1 MIIKVI
7 RQIAATLER
16 FIALFLFLAL
26 WEVLPR
32 VGVIDPFFLPP
43 LSTVISTIVKMILT
57 GELSQHLLASL
68 RRTLTGF
75 ILGFAFA
82 VTMGLII
89 GWFSRV
95 ERFADILLQSFRQ
108 TSALALFPIFILFF
122 GIGEMSK
129 AAIIFWGVQWPILL
143 NTISGVKNIDPL
155 LIKSARSMGASQWTI
170 FRKVVF
176 PASLPSI
183 FTGTRLSATSAVL
196 LLIAAEMV
204 GAKAGLGYMMF
215 EAQQNFQ
222 IPRMYAAILIMSII
236 GFTANYLLVHL
247 ENKYSMWKEKPNTI
261 DS

>member
-1 MIIKVI
+1 MIIQTI
-7 RQIAATLER
+7 RQLSATLER

-26 WEVLPR
+26 WEILPR

-43 LSTVISTIVKMILT
+43 LSAVISTIVKMIQT
-57 GELSQHLLASL
+57 GELFQHLLASL

-75 ILGFAFA
+75 ILGFVFA
-82 VTMGLII
+82 VTLGLII

-95 ERFADILLQSFRQ
+95 ERFADILLQAFRQ

-215 EAQQNFQ
+215 EAQQTFQ

-247 ENKYSMWKEKPNTI
+247 ENKYSTWKEKPNTV
-261 DS
+261 D